1 MAKNSAVNL
10 DITNNADGFDISG
23 GTTKRKVTV
32 TGADLTFTGSGANQY
47 IFPSASDTLVGLV
60 ATQTL
65 TNKTLDAVIMTS
77 NPFVNEFSTG
87 TTGAIL
93 SLRKARG
100 TGTTTVA
107 NGDTIGDLKYQA
119 YGTSFG
125 TRASIQAVVNGT
137 VTSNNVPADLVFYTT
152 ATTEAS
158 LTERMRISSAG
169 IVTIASNL
177 RVDTNLIYT
186 DATNNNLGINTS
198 TPLADLHVNTS
209 STGSSPRGILV
220 TQFSSDANG
229 GLISIRKARG
239 TGATIVAN
247 GDTLGNLRFEA
258 HGTTSETRADIRAI
272 VNGTVTSNTVPTDL
286 AFRTTATD
294 LASIVEWFRLSN
306 TGVHTFTNSTS
317 QTTLQI
323 DARSAGRCVGINT
336 TSPFADLSI
345 LCAYPALEPRGIDV
359 RQYYT
364 GTEGSQVNLSK
375 ARGTGTT
382 IVANLDTVGQLRYR
396 AYGTTMAS
404 RAEINA
410 IVNGTI
416 TSDNVPTD
424 LIFRT
429 TATTEAN
436 LATRMI
442 ISSGGSVTFGSSSG
456 TGSGIV
462 HLGTLRRT
470 NATQSASSWSN
481 EIDFSNMYLSS
492 TGGFNFYMD
501 IDNNTTSDAFQII
514 AGNGSYQSGT
524 VLFSV
529 NEAGAVALT
538 TVSATTALNIT
549 HNVAGGEVINLAT
562 SVSSASNIIGL
573 KFNLANS
580 GAGQEYA
587 MRFDGS
593 EIDNTAVGGTQ
604 DKKIKV
610 SVAGTDYFIPLHTA

>member
-65 TNKTLDAVIMTS
+65 TNKTLDAVIMRS

-87 TTGAIL
+87 TIGAIL

-137 VTSNNVPADLVFYTT
+137 VTSNNVPTDLVFYTT
-152 ATTEAS
+152 ATTDAA

-169 IVTIASNL
+169 VVTIASNL

-186 DATNNNLGINTS
+186 DATNNYLGINTS
-198 TPLADLHVNTS
+198 SPLSDLHVNTS
-209 STGSSPRGILV
+209 STGASSRGILV
-220 TQFSSDANG
+220 SQFSSDTNG

-239 TGATIVAN
+239 TGTTIVAN

-258 HGTTSETRADIRAI
+258 YGTTNELRADIFAI
-272 VNGTVTSNTVPTDL
+272 VNGTVTSN
-286 AFRTTATD
+286 
-294 LASIVEWFRLSN
+294 
-306 TGVHTFTNSTS
+306 
-317 QTTLQI
+317 
-323 DARSAGRCVGINT
+323 
-336 TSPFADLSI
+336 
-345 LCAYPALEPRGIDV
+345 
-359 RQYYT
+359 
-364 GTEGSQVNLSK
+364 
-375 ARGTGTT
+375 
-382 IVANLDTVGQLRYR
+382 
-396 AYGTTMAS
+396 
-404 RAEINA
+404 
-410 IVNGTI
+410 
-416 TSDNVPTD
+416 NVPTD

-429 TATTEAN
+429 TATTAAN
-436 LATRMI
+436 VTTRMI
-442 ISSGGSVTFGSSSG
+442 ISSGGSVTFGSTSG
-456 TGSGIV
+456 TGTGIV

-481 EIDFSNMYLSS
+481 EIDFSNMYASS

-501 IDNNTTSDAFQII
+501 IDNNTTSEAFQII

-524 VLFSV
+524 VLFSA
-529 NEAGAVALT
+529 NEAGAVTLT
-538 TVSATTALNIT
+538 TVSSTTALNIT
-549 HNVAGGEVINLAT
+549 HNVAGGEAINLAT

-593 EIDNTAVGGTQ
+593 EINNAAVGGTQ